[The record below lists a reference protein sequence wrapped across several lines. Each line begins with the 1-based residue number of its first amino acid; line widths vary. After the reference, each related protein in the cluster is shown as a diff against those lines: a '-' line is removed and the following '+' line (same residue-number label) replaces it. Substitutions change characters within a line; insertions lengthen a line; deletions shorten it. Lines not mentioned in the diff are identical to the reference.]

1 MLEILRVHIARVPME
16 RPFAHTAH
24 ARARTESVLLS
35 LRWQG
40 FEGWGEGAPR
50 PYVTDE
56 TAESAVA
63 ALQALD
69 TALLEPLLAA
79 DGFSGAVAALAS
91 LDLPRLLGGLHRAPA
106 AAAALETALLDA
118 VCRRHRRPLADVL
131 DACPWAA
138 DALAAPGGAPPVSQ
152 VVDLSRTPEELL
164 GAMPD
169 AVRARLTH
177 VKLKALPSP
186 EETAER
192 ARSARAL
199 LGPGVRL
206 SVDAN
211 CGWEPEHAEAGAR
224 LLREAAAVDWI
235 EEPTTPRQWTVLH
248 RIQQAG
254 MPVMLDESAVDPADV
269 TWAAAAGA
277 AALVNIRVSK
287 CGGLLPALRTAV
299 RARECGMRVQLG
311 VQVGEI
317 GPLWSAGRTL
327 AARLADLAAVEC
339 GRQDEWFPEPLTV
352 PPYRADRERHAAPP
366 PPGMGHGL
374 RPSPALAP
382 HLTVR
387 SAPGADIGRPAR
399 QPASSETN
407 ASETHEGDLWTS
419 HGS

>member
-1 MLEILRVHIARVPME
+1 MLEILRVHTARVPME

-24 ARARTESVLLS
+24 ARARTESVLLT

-40 FEGWGEGAPR
+40 AEGWGEGAPR
-50 PYVTDE
+50 PYVTGE

-63 ALQALD
+63 ALRSLD

-79 DGFSGAVAALAS
+79 EGFSGAVAALAA

-118 VCRRHRRPLADVL
+118 LCRRHRRPLADVL
-131 DACPWAA
+131 DVCPWAA
-138 DALAAPGGAPPVSQ
+138 DALAAPGGAAPGGAPPGGAASGGAPPVSQ

-164 GAMPD
+164 GALS
-169 AVRARLTH
+169 AAALARLAH

-192 ARSARAL
+192 ARGVRAL

-206 SVDAN
+206 SVDVN
-211 CGWEPEHAEAGAR
+211 CGWPPERAEAGAR
-224 LLREAAAVDWI
+224 LLQEAAAVDWI
-235 EEPTTPRQWTVLH
+235 EEPTTPRQWRVLH
-248 RIQQAG
+248 RIQEAG
-254 MPVMLDESAVDPADV
+254 VPVMLDESAVDPADV

-277 AALVNIRVSK
+277 ATLVNIRVSK

-317 GPLWSAGRTL
+317 GPLWSVGRTL

-352 PPYRADRERHAAPP
+352 PPYRVDRERHAALP
-366 PPGMGHGL
+366 PPGAGHGL
-374 RPSPALAP
+374 RPSPALDP
-382 HLTVR
+382 HLV
-387 SAPGADIGRPAR
+387 
-399 QPASSETN
+399 
-407 ASETHEGDLWTS
+407 LV
-419 HGS
+419 